1 MKNIIAI
8 IIIWLGCILALYV
21 GGWLMFIK
29 SIIDLIL
36 GFQAGMVTGSMI
48 ALAIIKIL
56 FASIVGGIIAYIGF
70 IIAAFIAG

>member
-8 IIIWLGCILALYV
+8 IIIWLGCVLALYV

-29 SIIDLIL
+29 PIIDVIL
-36 GFQAGMVTGSMI
+36 AFQAGIVTGSMI

-70 IIAAFIAG
+70 IIAAFIAD

>member
-8 IIIWLGCILALYV
+8 IIIWLGCVLALYV

>member
-8 IIIWLGCILALYV
+8 IIIWLGCVLALYV

-29 SIIDLIL
+29 PIINVVLA
-36 GFQAGMVTGSMI
+36 FQAGMVTGLMI

-70 IIAAFIAG
+70 IIAAFIAD

>member
-8 IIIWLGCILALYV
+8 IIIWLGCVLALYV

-29 SIIDLIL
+29 PIINVVLAL
-36 GFQAGMVTGSMI
+36 QAGIVTGSMI

-56 FASIVGGIIAYIGF
+56 LASIVSGIIAYIGF
-70 IIAAFIAG
+70 IIAAFIAD

>member
-29 SIIDLIL
+29 PIINVVLAL
-36 GFQAGMVTGSMI
+36 QAGIVTGSMI

-56 FASIVGGIIAYIGF
+56 LASIVGGIIAYIGF
-70 IIAAFIAG
+70 IIAAFIAD

>member
-8 IIIWLGCILALYV
+8 IIIWLGCVLALYV

-36 GFQAGMVTGSMI
+36 GFQAGTLTGSMI
-48 ALAIIKIL
+48 TFAILKCL
-56 FASIVGGIIAYIGF
+56 FAGITGGVITYAGF
-70 IIAAFIAG
+70 IIAAFIAN

>member
-29 SIIDLIL
+29 PIINVVLAL
-36 GFQAGMVTGSMI
+36 QAGIVTGSMI

-56 FASIVGGIIAYIGF
+56 LASIVGGIIAYIGF
-70 IIAAFIAG
+70 IIATFIAD

>member
-8 IIIWLGCILALYV
+8 IIIWLGCVLALYV

-29 SIIDLIL
+29 PIIDVIL
-36 GFQAGMVTGSMI
+36 AFQAGIVTGSMI

>member
-8 IIIWLGCILALYV
+8 IIIWLGCVLALYV

-29 SIIDLIL
+29 PIINVVLAL
-36 GFQAGMVTGSMI
+36 QAGIVTGSMI

-56 FASIVGGIIAYIGF
+56 LASIVGGIIAYIGF
-70 IIAAFIAG
+70 IIAAFIAD